1 VASPAGS
8 ERPLRVAVDAGPL
21 LGERTGIGHVTARLL
36 EGLGARDDVA
46 VTGYAVRRTAG
57 RDLAGVLPAG
67 VAPAASWL
75 PARVVHPLWART
87 DRPRIEHW
95 TGPVDVVHAPN
106 FVAPP
111 ARAPVVVSIHD
122 LAFVHHLEL
131 CRPEAAHLEPQ
142 VRRALARGAVVHTGS
157 DHVAAEIREH
167 FDLPPERVVRV
178 YSGIATHPADGD
190 PAVGRALAGGD
201 RYVLA
206 LGTIEPRKGLPGLVR
221 AFDLLAVDDRDLRL
235 VIAGAD
241 GWGVEA
247 LAAAITSARAAARI
261 VRLGYVPDADHA
273 ALLSGAAALAYP
285 SLYEGFGHPPFE
297 AMAAGVPVVTT
308 TAGSLP
314 EVVGDAAALVEPG
327 DDVALADALRRVL
340 DDDALRAQLVARGHA
355 RADAFPWSTAI
366 DGFVDL
372 YRRVAARSRAVS

>member
-1 VASPAGS
+1 MGP
-8 ERPLRVAVDAGPL
+8 ERRLRVAVDAGPL
-21 LGERTGIGHVTARLL
+21 LGERTGIGHVTARLI
-36 EGLGARDDVA
+36 EGLAARPDVE
-46 VTGYAVRRTAG
+46 VTGYAIRRTAA
-57 RDLAGVLPAG
+57 RDLAAVLPVG

-75 PARVVHPLWART
+75 PARIVHPLWARS
-87 DRPRIEHW
+87 DRPPIEHW
-95 TGPVDVVHAPN
+95 TGEVDVVHAPN

-122 LAFVHHLEL
+122 LAFVHHPEL
-131 CRPEAAHLEPQ
+131 CRPEAARLEPQ

-167 FDLPPERVVRV
+167 FGLPPERVVRV
-178 YSGIATHPADGD
+178 YSGIATHATDAD
-190 PAVGRALAGGD
+190 PNLGRARAGGD

-221 AFDLLAVDDRDLRL
+221 AFDLLADDDPEVRL

-247 LAAAITSARAAARI
+247 LTGAIADARAATRI
-261 VRLGYVPDADHA
+261 VRLGYVSDTDHA
-273 ALLSGAAALAYP
+273 ALLAGASALAYP

-314 EVVGDAAALVEPG
+314 EVVGDAALFVDPG
-327 DDVALADALRRVL
+327 DDDALADALRRVL
-340 DDDALRAQLVARGHA
+340 DDDALREQLVGRGRA
-355 RADAFPWSTAI
+355 RAGAFPWSTAI

-372 YRRVAARSRAVS
+372 YRQVAALS